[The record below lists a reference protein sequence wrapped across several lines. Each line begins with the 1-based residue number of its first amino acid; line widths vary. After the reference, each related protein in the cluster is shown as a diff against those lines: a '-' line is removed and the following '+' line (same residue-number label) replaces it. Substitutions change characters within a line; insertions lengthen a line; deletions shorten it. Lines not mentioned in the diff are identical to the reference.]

1 MWKRAM
7 TLLLG
12 NTIASLGIT
21 CVIKAGLGVFPGT
34 AANIAISN
42 WLGISI
48 GMASML
54 VETLMLAI
62 ATYKGEGIGI
72 TAIVNATYGS
82 LMIDVFN
89 AILPSHPIMVVGLVL
104 LPLGWSFMG
113 RAALADTGSN
123 VLTNALVKQTGKSIS
138 TIRNM
143 IETSFLVIGLLGARN
158 QITILTF
165 ILSFGF
171 GYLMSFIYKLVHYNP
186 TEIKHKFIIKRK
198 IKSA

>member
-1 MWKRAM
+1 MWKKLT

-12 NTIASLGIT
+12 NTLASLGIT

-34 AANIAISN
+34 AANIALSN
-42 WLGISI
+42 WFGISI

-54 VETLMLAI
+54 VELVMLAI
-62 ATYKGEGIGI
+62 ATYKGEGIGV

-89 AILPSHPIMVVGLVL
+89 AILPSHPIMVVGLIL

-123 VLTNALVKQTGKSIS
+123 VLTNALVKQTGKSIGF
-138 TIRNM
+138 IRNV
-143 IETSFLVIGLLGARN
+143 IETSFLLIGLLGARDH
-158 QITILTF
+158 ITIFTF

-171 GYLMSFIYKLVHYNP
+171 GYLMQIVYKLVKYNP
-186 TEIKHKFIIKRK
+186 TKIKHSFIIKRK
-198 IKSA
+198 VTQ